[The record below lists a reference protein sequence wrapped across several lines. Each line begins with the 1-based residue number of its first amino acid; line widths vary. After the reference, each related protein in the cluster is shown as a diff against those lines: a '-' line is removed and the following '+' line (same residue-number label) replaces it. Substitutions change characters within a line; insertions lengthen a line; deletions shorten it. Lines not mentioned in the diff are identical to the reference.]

1 MSVDIAVSG
10 HAMRS
15 LRLLL
20 EAYAGCELP
29 QWDLFASNSRLVQV
43 EAGAVLYS
51 IGEPHPYIYFVQRGL
66 FKAQM
71 LTEGDRLTTVFFPEE
86 GDVLASMSALGVEG
100 IRRVASRGL
109 HPRSETLRA
118 AINAET
124 LHTVTAI
131 EPSLLLRVNYRVVD
145 HLSGQHLE
153 WARLTTTIAL
163 MHATTLQADAGWLRS
178 TPEQRY
184 RSLLKEHPGLVQR
197 ITQRDLASYLN
208 ITDVAL
214 SRIAKRVRGESSPI
228 MIGEDDLDDLE
239 DLDVDDPVAMPTSA
253 LA

>member
-1 MSVDIAVSG
+1 MSADSAVTG

-20 EAYAGCELP
+20 EAYAACELP
-29 QWDLFASNSRLVQV
+29 QWDLFATNVRLIRV
-43 EAGAVLYS
+43 EPGTVLFSAG
-51 IGEPHPYIYFVQRGL
+51 EHHPYIYFVQRGL

-71 LTEGDRLTTVFFPEE
+71 VNDGDRLTTVFFPEE
-86 GDVLASMSALGVEG
+86 GDVLASMSALGVDG
-100 IRRVASRGL
+100 IRRVAARGL

-118 AINAET
+118 AAEAES
-124 LHTVTAI
+124 LHTITAI
-131 EPSLLLRVNYRVVD
+131 EPSLLLRVNYRVID
-145 HLSGQHLE
+145 HLSTQYLQ
-153 WARLTTTIAL
+153 WARLTTTIAM

-197 ITQRDLASYLN
+197 VTQRDLASFLN

-214 SRIAKRVRGESSPI
+214 SRIAKRVRGDVAASPASPASPA
-228 MIGEDDLDDLE
+228 GTGDDDEVTVGLRT
-239 DLDVDDPVAMPTSA
+239 PA

>member
-1 MSVDIAVSG
+1 MSADRTVNG

-29 QWDLFASNSRLVQV
+29 QWDLFASKTQLVRV
-43 EAGAVLYS
+43 EAGGVLFS
-51 IGEPHPYIYFVQRGL
+51 SGDQHPYVYFVQRGL
-66 FKAQM
+66 FKAQL
-71 LTEGDRLTTVFFPEE
+71 LTEGDRPAIAFFPEE

-100 IRRVASRGL
+100 IRRVAARGL

-118 AINAET
+118 AIKAEAM
-124 LHTVTAI
+124 HTVTAI
-131 EPSLLLRVNYRVVD
+131 EPGVLLRVDYQLID
-145 HLSGQHLE
+145 HLAAQHRE
-153 WARLTTTIAL
+153 WAQLTTTMAL
-163 MHATTLQADAGWLRS
+163 IQATTLQADAAWLRS

-184 RSLLKEHPGLVQR
+184 RSLLAEHPGLVQR
-197 ITQRDLASYLN
+197 VTQRDLASFLN

-214 SRIAKRVRGESSPI
+214 SRIAKRVRGGVILSVPPLAEGAGSI
-228 MIGEDDLDDLE
+228 
-239 DLDVDDPVAMPTSA
+239 DDPVQLPA

>member
-1 MSVDIAVSG
+1 MSIDTAVSG

-29 QWDLFASNSRLVQV
+29 QWDLFASSTELIRI
-43 EAGAVLYS
+43 EPGTVLYS
-51 IGEPHPYIYFVQRGL
+51 TGEAHPYIYFVQRGL
-66 FKAQM
+66 LKAQM
-71 LTEGDRLTTVFFPEE
+71 LNEGDRLTTVFFPEE
-86 GDVLASMSALGVEG
+86 GDVLASMSSLGVEG
-100 IRRVASRGL
+100 VRRVAARGL
-109 HPRSETLRA
+109 HPRSETLQA
-118 AINAET
+118 AIKAET

-131 EPSLLLRVNYRVVD
+131 EPSFLLRANYRVID
-145 HLSGQHLE
+145 HLSTQHLE
-153 WARLTTTIAL
+153 WSRLTTTIAL

-184 RSLLKEHPGLVQR
+184 RSLVVRHPALVQR

-214 SRIAKRVRGESSPI
+214 SRIAKRVRG
-228 MIGEDDLDDLE
+228 
-239 DLDVDDPVAMPTSA
+239 DVVPTLVVAERVADDDPTQALPTSA

>member
-1 MSVDIAVSG
+1 MITDGAATG

-29 QWDLFASNSRLVQV
+29 QWDLFASNVRVLRV
-43 EAGAVLYS
+43 EPGAVLFS
-51 IGEPHPYIYFVQRGL
+51 VGERHPYIYFVQRGL

-71 LTEGDRLTTVFFPEE
+71 PSEGDRLTTVFFPEE
-86 GDVLASMSALGVEG
+86 GDVLASMSALGVDG
-100 IRRVASRGL
+100 VRRVASRGL

-118 AINAET
+118 AVEAET
-124 LHTVTAI
+124 VHTVTAI
-131 EPSLLLRVNYRVVD
+131 EPSLLLRVNYRVID
-145 HLSGQHLE
+145 HLSTQHLQ
-153 WARLTTTIAL
+153 WARLITTLAL
-163 MHATTLQADAGWLRS
+163 MHATTLQADAGWLRA

-184 RSLLKEHPGLVQR
+184 RSLLREHPGLVQR
-197 ITQRDLASYLN
+197 VTQRDLASFLN

-214 SRIAKRVRGESSPI
+214 SRIAKRVRG
-228 MIGEDDLDDLE
+228 DALQT
-239 DLDVDDPVAMPTSA
+239 VDTSDRVQVDSADPA

>member
-1 MSVDIAVSG
+1 MNAEGAVTG

-29 QWDLFASNSRLVQV
+29 QWDLFGTNVRVLRV
-43 EAGAVLYS
+43 EPGAVLFRV
-51 IGEPHPYIYFVQRGL
+51 GEHHPYIYFVQRGL

-71 LTEGDRLTTVFFPEE
+71 PSEGDRMTTVFFPEE
-86 GDVLASMSALGVEG
+86 GDVLASMSALGSDGV
-100 IRRVASRGL
+100 RRVAARGL
-109 HPRSETLRA
+109 HPRAETLRA
-118 AINAET
+118 AVEAEST
-124 LHTVTAI
+124 HTITAI
-131 EPSLLLRVNYRVVD
+131 EPSLLLRVNYRVIE
-145 HLSGQHLE
+145 HLSTQHLQ

-184 RSLLKEHPGLVQR
+184 RSLLREHPGLVQR
-197 ITQRDLASYLN
+197 VTQRDLASYLN

-214 SRIAKRVRGESSPI
+214 SRIAKRVRGEAVPSTPQTPP
-228 MIGEDDLDDLE
+228 EADNL
-239 DLDVDDPVAMPTSA
+239 VATTPS
-253 LA
+253 LGVVG

>member
-1 MSVDIAVSG
+1 MSVESAVNG

-29 QWDLFASNSRLVQV
+29 QWDLFATNARVVRV
-43 EAGAVLYS
+43 EPGAVLFTA
-51 IGEPHPYIYFVQRGL
+51 GEAHPYIYFVQRGL

-71 LTEGDRLTTVFFPEE
+71 VNEGDRLTTVFFPEE
-86 GDVLASMSALGVEG
+86 GDVLASMSALGVDG
-100 IRRVASRGL
+100 VRRVAARGL

-118 AINAET
+118 AVEAET

-131 EPSLLLRVNYRVVD
+131 EPSLLLRVNYRVID
-145 HLSGQHLE
+145 HLSSLHLQ

-163 MHATTLQADAGWLRS
+163 MHATTLQADAGWLRC

-197 ITQRDLASYLN
+197 ITQRDLASFLN

-214 SRIAKRVRGESSPI
+214 SRIAKRVRGDAVSV
-228 MIGEDDLDDLE
+228 MIGDGTAEEDE
-239 DLDVDDPVAMPTSA
+239 DDPVGV
-253 LA
+253 LAGELA

>member
-1 MSVDIAVSG
+1 MNIDGAVTG

-29 QWDLFASNSRLVQV
+29 QWDLFASNVRVQRV
-43 EAGAVLYS
+43 EPGAVLFKV
-51 IGEPHPYIYFVQRGL
+51 GEHHPYIYFVQRGL

-71 LTEGDRLTTVFFPEE
+71 PSEGDRMTTVFFPEE
-86 GDVLASMSALGVEG
+86 GDVLASMSALGADGV
-100 IRRVASRGL
+100 RRVAARGL
-109 HPRSETLRA
+109 HPRAETLRA
-118 AINAET
+118 AVEAESI
-124 LHTVTAI
+124 HTVTAI
-131 EPSLLLRVNYRVVD
+131 EPSLLLRVNYRVIE
-145 HLSGQHLE
+145 HLSSQHLH

-184 RSLLKEHPGLVQR
+184 RSLLREHPGLVQR
-197 ITQRDLASYLN
+197 VTQRDLASFLN

-214 SRIAKRVRGESSPI
+214 SRIAKRVRGDAMATLRDAAESA
-228 MIGEDDLDDLE
+228 E
-239 DLDVDDPVAMPTSA
+239 VAVTTA
-253 LA
+253 AVLA

>member
-1 MSVDIAVSG
+1 MSVDTAVSG
-10 HAMRS
+10 HAIRS

-29 QWDLFASNSRLVQV
+29 QWDLFASNTKLIRI
-43 EAGAVLYS
+43 EPGAVLFS
-51 IGEPHPYIYFVQRGL
+51 TGEKHPYVYFVQRGL
-66 FKAQM
+66 FKAQIPN
-71 LTEGDRLTTVFFPEE
+71 EGDRLTTVFFPEE
-86 GDVLASMSALGVEG
+86 GDVLASMAALGVEG
-100 IRRVASRGL
+100 VRRVAARGL

-118 AINAET
+118 AINAGT

-131 EPSLLLRVNYRVVD
+131 EPSLLLRVNYRVID
-145 HLSGQHLE
+145 HLSGQHLP
-153 WARLTTTIAL
+153 WARLTMTIAL

-184 RSLLKEHPGLVQR
+184 RSMVVRHPALVQR

-214 SRIAKRVRGESSPI
+214 SRIAKRVRGDVVPI
-228 MIGEDDLDDLE
+228 LVGAEHVTDQ
-239 DLDVDDPVAMPTSA
+239 DDPTLSLSASA

>member
-1 MSVDIAVSG
+1 MHPAWSPA
-10 HAMRS
+10 RS
-15 LRLLL
+15 STR
-20 EAYAGCELP
+20 
-29 QWDLFASNSRLVQV
+29 R
-43 EAGAVLYS
+43 
-51 IGEPHPYIYFVQRGL
+51 GEPHPYIYFVQRGL

-71 LTEGDRLTTVFFPEE
+71 LNEGDRMTTVFFPEE

-100 IRRVASRGL
+100 VRRVASRGL

-118 AINAET
+118 AVNAET

-131 EPSLLLRVNYRVVD
+131 EPSLLLRVNYRVID
-145 HLSGQHLE
+145 HLSTQHLQ

-197 ITQRDLASYLN
+197 VTQRDLASFLN

-214 SRIAKRVRGESSPI
+214 SRIAKRVRGDADPI
-228 MIGEDDLDDLE
+228 MISVAG
-239 DLDVDDPVAMPTSA
+239 DVDEDEPLEMPAQAMA
-253 LA
+253 

>member
-1 MSVDIAVSG
+1 MSLASAVNG

-29 QWDLFASNSRLVQV
+29 QWDLFASNTRLVQV
-43 EAGAVLYS
+43 EAGDILYS

-71 LTEGDRLTTVFFPEE
+71 LIEGERLTTVFFPEE
-86 GDVLASMSALGVEG
+86 GDVLASMSALGVDG
-100 IRRVASRGL
+100 VRRVASRGL

-118 AINAET
+118 AISAET

-145 HLSGQHLE
+145 HLSTQHLQ

-163 MHATTLQADAGWLRS
+163 MHATTLQADAAWLRS

-197 ITQRDLASYLN
+197 ITQRDLASFLN

-214 SRIAKRVRGESSPI
+214 SRIAKRVRGDTVTV
-228 MIGEDDLDDLE
+228 MIGGDAVKDN
-239 DLDVDDPVAMPTSA
+239 PVVMPTPALAMPTPA

>member
-1 MSVDIAVSG
+1 MSVDTAVSG

-29 QWDLFASNSRLVQV
+29 QWALFASNTELIRI
-43 EAGAVLYS
+43 EPGAVLYS
-51 IGEPHPYIYFVQRGL
+51 TGEAHPYIYFVQRGL
-66 FKAQM
+66 LKAQM
-71 LTEGDRLTTVFFPEE
+71 LNEGDRLTTVFFAEE
-86 GDVLASMSALGVEG
+86 GDVLAAMSSLGVEG
-100 IRRVASRGL
+100 VRRVAARGL

-118 AINAET
+118 AIKAET
-124 LHTVTAI
+124 LQTVTAI
-131 EPSLLLRVNYRVVD
+131 EPSLLLRASYRVID
-145 HLSGQHLE
+145 NLSTQHLE
-153 WARLTTTIAL
+153 WSQLTTTVAL

-184 RSLLKEHPGLVQR
+184 RSLVVRHPALVQR

-214 SRIAKRVRGESSPI
+214 SRIAKRVRGDVVPTLVVAEHVA
-228 MIGEDDLDDLE
+228 DDDTTLGLST
-239 DLDVDDPVAMPTSA
+239 PA

>member
-1 MSVDIAVSG
+1 MSVDTAVSG

-29 QWDLFASNSRLVQV
+29 QWDLFAANTRLVRV
-43 EAGAVLYS
+43 EPGAILYS
-51 IGEPHPYIYFVQRGL
+51 AGEPHPYIYFVQRGL
-66 FKAQM
+66 FRAQM
-71 LTEGDRLTTVFFPEE
+71 LNEGERMTTVFFPEE

-100 IRRVASRGL
+100 VRRVATRGL

-131 EPSLLLRVNYRVVD
+131 EPSLLLRVNYRVID
-145 HLSGQHLE
+145 HLSTQHLQ

-197 ITQRDLASYLN
+197 VTQRDLASFLN

-214 SRIAKRVRGESSPI
+214 SRIAKRVRGDADPI
-228 MIGEDDLDDLE
+228 MIGVASVVDEDEPLT
-239 DLDVDDPVAMPTSA
+239 MPASA

>member
-1 MSVDIAVSG
+1 MSVDTAVSG

-29 QWDLFASNSRLVQV
+29 QWALFASNTELIRI
-43 EAGAVLYS
+43 EPGAVLYS
-51 IGEPHPYIYFVQRGL
+51 TGEAHPYIYFVQRGL
-66 FKAQM
+66 LKAQM
-71 LTEGDRLTTVFFPEE
+71 LNEGDRLTTVFFAEE
-86 GDVLASMSALGVEG
+86 GDVLAAMSSLGVEG
-100 IRRVASRGL
+100 VRRVAARGL

-118 AINAET
+118 AIKAET
-124 LHTVTAI
+124 LQTVTAI
-131 EPSLLLRVNYRVVD
+131 EPSLLLRASYRVID
-145 HLSGQHLE
+145 NLSTQHLE
-153 WARLTTTIAL
+153 WSQLTTTVAL

-184 RSLLKEHPGLVQR
+184 RSLVVRHPALVQR

-214 SRIAKRVRGESSPI
+214 SRIAKRVRG
-228 MIGEDDLDDLE
+228 
-239 DLDVDDPVAMPTSA
+239 DVVPTLVVAERVADDDPTQAQPTSA

>member
-1 MSVDIAVSG
+1 MSVDGAATG

-29 QWDLFASNSRLVQV
+29 QWDLFASNVRVLRV
-43 EAGAVLYS
+43 EPGTVLFNV
-51 IGEPHPYIYFVQRGL
+51 GEHHPYIYFVQRGL
-66 FKAQM
+66 FKAQVPV
-71 LTEGDRLTTVFFPEE
+71 EGDRLTTVFFPEE
-86 GDVLASMSALGVEG
+86 GDVLASMSALGIEG
-100 IRRVASRGL
+100 VRRVASRGL

-118 AINAET
+118 AVEAET

-131 EPSLLLRVNYRVVD
+131 EPSLLLRVNYRVID
-145 HLSGQHLE
+145 HLSNQHLQ

-163 MHATTLQADAGWLRS
+163 MHATTLQADGAWLRS

-184 RSLLKEHPGLVQR
+184 RSLLREHPGLVQR
-197 ITQRDLASYLN
+197 VTQRDLASFLN

-214 SRIAKRVRGESSPI
+214 SRIAKRVRGEALTSGPADEVDTVRLDLASP
-228 MIGEDDLDDLE
+228 
-239 DLDVDDPVAMPTSA
+239 A

>member
-1 MSVDIAVSG
+1 MSVDTAVSG

-29 QWDLFASNSRLVQV
+29 QWALFASNTELIRI
-43 EAGAVLYS
+43 EPGAVLYS
-51 IGEPHPYIYFVQRGL
+51 TGEAHPYIYFVQRGL
-66 FKAQM
+66 LKAQM
-71 LTEGDRLTTVFFPEE
+71 LNEGDRLTTVFFAEE
-86 GDVLASMSALGVEG
+86 GDVLAEMSSLGVEG
-100 IRRVASRGL
+100 VRRVAARGL

-118 AINAET
+118 AIKAET
-124 LHTVTAI
+124 LQTVTAI
-131 EPSLLLRVNYRVVD
+131 EPSLLLRASYRVID
-145 HLSGQHLE
+145 NLSTQHLE
-153 WARLTTTIAL
+153 WSQLTTTVAL

-184 RSLLKEHPGLVQR
+184 RSLVVRHPALVQR

-214 SRIAKRVRGESSPI
+214 SRIAKRVRGDVVPTLVVAEHVA
-228 MIGEDDLDDLE
+228 DDDTTLGLST
-239 DLDVDDPVAMPTSA
+239 PA